1 MGISQQET
9 AKEMKGLFSLLLT
22 TTGCLAAPRDL
33 DMAPPDMFG
42 QGEDNS
48 DHKDIVDLTKFVRDH
63 LALDVEENRRFA
75 ERIGNQT
82 EVVANAILKH
92 VNDLNRDSTTK
103 FQDTVTKLQETI
115 NENLGAIV
123 DQTKE
128 NHEALEVQSRE
139 NDKHISEET
148 ARNFN
153 SLLSG
158 LKGRLSQHEKMLN
171 THVAVCAEQYNN
183 IGFGQVTYQ
192 QTSMK
197 SVIIGGDVKKVNI
210 LDPRQGEF
218 VVPPGAE
225 GTYQFSFTAIIDTL
239 KDLDNN
245 LAPASFVFAIKQAGG
260 ATAPTAL
267 SETTLTA
274 TVGRPGGDK
283 APASRSI
290 LLDLKAGEKV
300 AIYQQRKRAESS
312 YRLTF
317 CAHLIRPTAP
327 STWEALPVPLPSSDP
342 KIEVENTYTA
352 PEQMLLAIDDLH
364 IDSEDPEVKMPA
376 AKSALLFPK
385 TAFFKKIPT
394 GDGVPTPDPFLG
406 DPLEA
411 ADNPNDIPL

>member
-1 MGISQQET
+1 MGSQQET
-9 AKEMKGLFSLLLT
+9 AKEMKGLFSLLFT
-22 TTGCLAAPRDL
+22 ITGCLAAPMADDL
-33 DMAPPDMFG
+33 GLEAIG
-42 QGEDNS
+42 LGEDKT
-48 DHKDIVDLTKFVRDH
+48 DHRDIVELTKFVRDH
-63 LALDVEENRRFA
+63 LALDVKENRRFA

-82 EVVANAILKH
+82 EIVANAILKH
-92 VNDLNRDSTTK
+92 VNDLNRDTL
-103 FQDTVTKLQETI
+103 TKLQETI
-115 NENLGAIV
+115 GENLGAIV
-123 DQTKE
+123 NQTKE

-148 ARNFN
+148 SRNFN
-153 SLLSG
+153 ALLSG

-239 KDLDNN
+239 KDLDDT
-245 LAPASFVFAIKQAGG
+245 LAPASFVFTIRGAGG

-274 TVGRPGGDK
+274 TAGRPGSDK

-327 STWEALPVPLPSSDP
+327 SAWAALTDPLPPSDP
-342 KIEVENTYTA
+342 KIE
-352 PEQMLLAIDDLH
+352 I
-364 IDSEDPEVKMPA
+364 
-376 AKSALLFPK
+376 
-385 TAFFKKIPT
+385 
-394 GDGVPTPDPFLG
+394 
-406 DPLEA
+406 
-411 ADNPNDIPL
+411 

>member
-1 MGISQQET
+1 
-9 AKEMKGLFSLLLT
+9 MKGLFSLLLPLL
-22 TTGCLAAPRDL
+22 TTGCLAAP
-33 DMAPPDMFG
+33 MAPELSQLDFMG
-42 QGEDNS
+42 KDK
-48 DHKDIVDLTKFVRDH
+48 DHTAIVELTRFVRDH

-75 ERIGNQT
+75 ERSNNQT
-82 EVVANAILKH
+82 EVIANAILRH

-103 FQDTVTKLQETI
+103 FEATLKKLQETI
-115 NENLGAIV
+115 EENLGAIV
-123 DQTKE
+123 DQTRE
-128 NHEALEVQSRE
+128 NHEALEEQSRE
-139 NDKHISEET
+139 NDKHILEET
-148 ARNFN
+148 SKNFN

-183 IGFGQVTYQ
+183 IAHGKVTYQ

-260 ATAPTAL
+260 ATSFTVL

-317 CAHLIRPTAP
+317 CAHLTRPPAP
-327 STWEALPVPLPSSDP
+327 STWGALTEPLSPSDS
-342 KIEVENTYTA
+342 KIETENTYIA
-352 PEQMLLAIDDLH
+352 PEQKLLAIDDLH
-364 IDSEDPEVKMPA
+364 IDPEDPEVKMPA

-385 TAFFKKIPT
+385 TNFFKKT
-394 GDGVPTPDPFLG
+394 SDSSVLTTDPVL
-406 DPLEA
+406 DPLGA
-411 ADNPNDIPL
+411 ADRPNVL

>member
-1 MGISQQET
+1 MG
-9 AKEMKGLFSLLLT
+9 
-22 TTGCLAAPRDL
+22 
-33 DMAPPDMFG
+33 
-42 QGEDNS
+42 
-48 DHKDIVDLTKFVRDH
+48 
-63 LALDVEENRRFA
+63 
-75 ERIGNQT
+75 
-82 EVVANAILKH
+82 
-92 VNDLNRDSTTK
+92 NDLNRDSTTK
-103 FQDTVTKLQETI
+103 FQDTLTKLQETI

-139 NDKHISEET
+139 NDKRISEET

-153 SLLSG
+153 ALLSG
-158 LKGRLSQHEKMLN
+158 LKGRLPQHEKMLN

-239 KDLDNN
+239 KDLDDT

-260 ATAPTAL
+260 AASFTAL

-290 LLDLKAGEKV
+290 LLDLKAFKSFLSS
-300 AIYQQRKRAESS
+300 AIILS
-312 YRLTF
+312 
-317 CAHLIRPTAP
+317 
-327 STWEALPVPLPSSDP
+327 PSS
-342 KIEVENTYTA
+342 
-352 PEQMLLAIDDLH
+352 
-364 IDSEDPEVKMPA
+364 
-376 AKSALLFPK
+376 SALDFSSS
-385 TAFFKKIPT
+385 
-394 GDGVPTPDPFLG
+394 
-406 DPLEA
+406 
-411 ADNPNDIPL
+411 

>member
-1 MGISQQET
+1 MGSQQET
-9 AKEMKGLFSLLLT
+9 AAEMKGLFSLLLT
-22 TTGCLAAPRDL
+22 TTGCLAAP
-33 DMAPPDMFG
+33 MADYLGSEPFG
-42 QGEDNS
+42 YVDDNT
-48 DHKDIVDLTKFVRDH
+48 DHRDIVELTKFVRDH
-63 LALDVEENRRFA
+63 LALDVKENRRFA
-75 ERIGNQT
+75 ERSNNQT
-82 EVVANAILKH
+82 EIIANAILRH
-92 VNDLNRDSTTK
+92 VNDLNRNSTTK
-103 FQDTVTKLQETI
+103 FEETLKKLQETI
-115 NENLGAIV
+115 EENMGAIV
-123 DQTKE
+123 DQTRE
-128 NHEALEVQSRE
+128 NHEALEEQSRE
-139 NDKHISEET
+139 NDKHILEET
-148 ARNFN
+148 SKNFN
-153 SLLSG
+153 SLLRG

-183 IGFGQVTYQ
+183 IAFGKVTYQ

-197 SVIIGGDVKKVNI
+197 SVIIGGEVKKVNI
-210 LDPRQGEF
+210 LDPSQGEF
-218 VVPPGAE
+218 VVPIGGE

-260 ATAPTAL
+260 ATAP

-300 AIYQQRKRAESS
+300 AIYQTREGAESS
-312 YRLTF
+312 YRLTL

-327 STWEALPVPLPSSDP
+327 SAWAALPVPLPPSDP

-385 TAFFKKIPT
+385 TTFFKQIPT

-406 DPLEA
+406 DPLGA

>member
-1 MGISQQET
+1 MGISQQAT
-9 AKEMKGLFSLLLT
+9 GAEMKGLLSLLLLTT
-22 TTGCLAAPRDL
+22 TTGCLAAP
-33 DMAPPDMFG
+33 MAPELAQLDFIG
-42 QGEDNS
+42 KDK
-48 DHKDIVDLTKFVRDH
+48 DHLAIVELTRFVRDH

-75 ERIGNQT
+75 ERSNNQT
-82 EVVANAILKH
+82 EVIANAILRH
-92 VNDLNRDSTTK
+92 VNDLNRNSTTK
-103 FQDTVTKLQETI
+103 FEETLKKLQETI
-115 NENLGAIV
+115 ENNLGAIV
-123 DQTKE
+123 SQTKKS
-128 NHEALEVQSRE
+128 HEALELQSVE
-139 NDKHISEET
+139 NEKHISEE
-148 ARNFN
+148 AAKNFN
-153 SLLSG
+153 ALLSG
-158 LKGRLSQHEKMLN
+158 IKGRFSQHEQMLN

-183 IGFGQVTYQ
+183 IAHGKVTYQ

-239 KDLDNN
+239 KDLDDT

-260 ATAPTAL
+260 AASFTAL

-274 TVGRPGGDK
+274 TVGRPGGDM

-300 AIYQQRKRAESS
+300 AIYQTREGAESS
-312 YRLTF
+312 YRLTL
-317 CAHLIRPTAP
+317 CAHLIRPTSP
-327 STWEALPVPLPSSDP
+327 STWAALPLPLPSSDP
-342 KIEVENTYTA
+342 KIEVEKTYTA

-364 IDSEDPEVKMPA
+364 IDSKDPEVKMPA

-385 TAFFKKIPT
+385 TTFFKKIPT

-406 DPLEA
+406 DPLGA
-411 ADNPNDIPL
+411 AGNPNDIPL

>member
-1 MGISQQET
+1 MGISLQET
-9 AKEMKGLFSLLLT
+9 AKEMKGLFSLLCT
-22 TTGCLAAPRDL
+22 ITGCLAAPMADDL
-33 DMAPPDMFG
+33 GSEPFG
-42 QGEDNS
+42 QGENT
-48 DHKDIVDLTKFVRDH
+48 DHKDIVELTKFVRDH

-75 ERIGNQT
+75 ESIGNQT
-82 EVVANAILKH
+82 EIVAHAILKH
-92 VNDLNRDSTTK
+92 VNDLNRDSTTR
-103 FQDTVTKLQETI
+103 FQETLTKLQKTI
-115 NENLGAIV
+115 DENLGAIV
-123 DQTKE
+123 NQTKK
-128 NHEALEVQSRE
+128 NHEALEEQSRE

-183 IGFGQVTYQ
+183 IAHGMVTYQ

-197 SVIIGGDVKKVNI
+197 SVIIGGEVKKANI
-210 LDPRQGEF
+210 LDPSQGEF
-218 VVPPGAE
+218 VVPIGGE

-260 ATAPTAL
+260 ATSPTAL

-274 TVGRPGGDK
+274 KVGRPGGDK

-300 AIYQQRKRAESS
+300 AIYQTREGAESS

-317 CAHLIRPTAP
+317 CAHLIRPTSP
-327 STWEALPVPLPSSDP
+327 STWADLPVPLPSSDP
-342 KIEVENTYTA
+342 KIEVGNTYTA
-352 PEQMLLAIDDLH
+352 PEQILLAIDDLH

-385 TAFFKKIPT
+385 TTFFKKIPT
-394 GDGVPTPDPFLG
+394 GDGVPIPDPFLG
-406 DPLEA
+406 DPLGA
-411 ADNPNDIPL
+411 ADNPNVLSL

>member
-1 MGISQQET
+1 
-9 AKEMKGLFSLLLT
+9 MKGLFSLLLT

-82 EVVANAILKH
+82 EVIANAILRH
-92 VNDLNRDSTTK
+92 VNHLNRDSTTK
-103 FQDTVTKLQETI
+103 FQDTLTKLQETI

-139 NDKHISEET
+139 NDKRISEET

-153 SLLSG
+153 ALLSG

-183 IGFGQVTYQ
+183 IGFGKVTYQ

-239 KDLDNN
+239 KDLDDT

-260 ATAPTAL
+260 ATSFTAL

-283 APASRSI
+283 VPASRSI
-290 LLDLKAGEKV
+290 LLDLEAGEKV
-300 AIYQQRKRAESS
+300 AIFQTREGAESS

-317 CAHLIRPTAP
+317 CANLIRPTAP
-327 STWEALPVPLPSSDP
+327 AAWEALPDLM
-342 KIEVENTYTA
+342 EA
-352 PEQMLLAIDDLH
+352 PEIKSETTYVEPDQKPLVVDDLT
-364 IDSEDPEVKMPA
+364 INFEQPEVKMPVA
-376 AKSALLFPK
+376 ESALLFLK
-385 TAFFKKIPT
+385 TNFFKKIPT
-394 GDGVPTPDPFLG
+394 SGVAAPHIALG
-406 DPLEA
+406 DPLGSA
-411 ADNPNDIPL
+411 SDPN

>member
-1 MGISQQET
+1 M
-9 AKEMKGLFSLLLT
+9 AD
-22 TTGCLAAPRDL
+22 DL
-33 DMAPPDMFG
+33 GWEPFG
-42 QGEDNS
+42 QGHGKDR
-48 DHKDIVDLTKFVRDH
+48 DIVELTKFVRDH
-63 LALDVEENRRFA
+63 LALDVKENRIFA
-75 ERIGNQT
+75 ERSNNQT
-82 EVVANAILKH
+82 EILANAILKH

-103 FQDTVTKLQETI
+103 FEATLKKLQETI
-115 NENLGAIV
+115 EVNLGAIV
-123 DQTKE
+123 DQTRE
-128 NHEALEVQSRE
+128 NHEALEEQSRE
-139 NDKHISEET
+139 NEMHISEET
-148 ARNFN
+148 SRNFN
-153 SLLSG
+153 ALLRG

-183 IGFGQVTYQ
+183 IAHGKVTYQ

-197 SVIIGGDVKKVNI
+197 SVILGGDVKKVNI
-210 LDPRQGEF
+210 LDPSQGEF
-218 VVPPGAE
+218 VVPIGGE

-245 LAPASFVFAIKQAGG
+245 LAPASFVFAFKQAGG
-260 ATAPTAL
+260 ATSPTAL
-267 SETTLTA
+267 NETTLTA

-327 STWEALPVPLPSSDP
+327 STWADLPVPLPSSDP

-364 IDSEDPEVKMPA
+364 IDSEGPEVKMPA

-385 TAFFKKIPT
+385 TTFFKKIPT

-406 DPLEA
+406 DPLGA

>member
-1 MGISQQET
+1 
-9 AKEMKGLFSLLLT
+9 MKGLFSLLLT
-22 TTGCLAAPRDL
+22 TTGCLAAP
-33 DMAPPDMFG
+33 MADYLGSEPFG
-42 QGEDNS
+42 YVDDNT
-48 DHKDIVDLTKFVRDH
+48 DHRDIVELTKFVRDH
-63 LALDVEENRRFA
+63 LALDVKENRRFA
-75 ERIGNQT
+75 ERSNNQT
-82 EVVANAILKH
+82 EIIANAILRH
-92 VNDLNRDSTTK
+92 VNDLNRNSTSK
-103 FQDTVTKLQETI
+103 FEETLKKLQETI
-115 NENLGAIV
+115 EENMGAIF
-123 DQTKE
+123 DQTRE
-128 NHEALEVQSRE
+128 NHEALEEQSRE
-139 NDKHISEET
+139 NEKHISEET
-148 ARNFN
+148 SKNFN
-153 SLLSG
+153 ALLSG
-158 LKGRLSQHEKMLN
+158 LQGRLSQHEKMLN

-183 IGFGQVTYQ
+183 IAHGKVTYQ

-239 KDLDNN
+239 KDLDDT

-260 ATAPTAL
+260 ATSFTAL

-290 LLDLKAGEKV
+290 LLELKAGEKV
-300 AIYQQRKRAESS
+300 AIYQTREGAESS

-327 STWEALPVPLPSSDP
+327 SAWAALTDPLPPSDP
-342 KIEVENTYTA
+342 KIETENTYTA
-352 PEQMLLAIDDLH
+352 PEQKLLAIDDLH

-385 TAFFKKIPT
+385 TNFFKKTSDSSIL
-394 GDGVPTPDPFLG
+394 TPDPVM
-406 DPLEA
+406 DPLGA
-411 ADNPNDIPL
+411 ADSPNVL

>member
-1 MGISQQET
+1 MG
-9 AKEMKGLFSLLLT
+9 
-22 TTGCLAAPRDL
+22 
-33 DMAPPDMFG
+33 
-42 QGEDNS
+42 
-48 DHKDIVDLTKFVRDH
+48 
-63 LALDVEENRRFA
+63 
-75 ERIGNQT
+75 T
-82 EVVANAILKH
+82 EVIANAILRH

-153 SLLSG
+153 ALLSG
-158 LKGRLSQHEKMLN
+158 LKGRLSQHERMLN

-239 KDLDNN
+239 KDLDDT
-245 LAPASFVFAIKQAGG
+245 LAPASFVFTIRGAGG
-260 ATAPTAL
+260 AASFTAL

-300 AIYQQRKRAESS
+300 AIYQTREGAESS

-327 STWEALPVPLPSSDP
+327 STWAALPLPLPSSDP

-352 PEQMLLAIDDLH
+352 PEQKLLAIDDLH
-364 IDSEDPEVKMPA
+364 VDSEDPEVKMPA
-376 AKSALLFPK
+376 AKSELLFPK
-385 TAFFKKIPT
+385 TNFFKKT
-394 GDGVPTPDPFLG
+394 SDSSVLTTDPVL
-406 DPLEA
+406 DPLGA
-411 ADNPNDIPL
+411 ADRPNVL

>member
-1 MGISQQET
+1 MG
-9 AKEMKGLFSLLLT
+9 
-22 TTGCLAAPRDL
+22 
-33 DMAPPDMFG
+33 
-42 QGEDNS
+42 
-48 DHKDIVDLTKFVRDH
+48 LTKFVRDH

-82 EVVANAILKH
+82 EIVANAILKH

-103 FQDTVTKLQETI
+103 FQETLTKLQKTI
-115 NENLGAIV
+115 DENLGAIV
-123 DQTKE
+123 NQTKK
-128 NHEALEVQSRE
+128 NHEALEVQNRE

-148 ARNFN
+148 SRNFN
-153 SLLSG
+153 ALLIG

-239 KDLDNN
+239 KDLDDT
-245 LAPASFVFAIKQAGG
+245 LASFVFTIRGAGG

-274 TVGRPGGDK
+274 TVGRSGGDK

-327 STWEALPVPLPSSDP
+327 SAWAALTDPLPPSDP
-342 KIEVENTYTA
+342 KIETENTYTA
-352 PEQMLLAIDDLH
+352 PEQKLLAIDDLH

-385 TAFFKKIPT
+385 TNFFKKIPT
-394 GDGVPTPDPFLG
+394 GDGVPTQDPFLG
-406 DPLEA
+406 DPLGA
-411 ADNPNDIPL
+411 ADNPNDIAL

>member
-22 TTGCLAAPRDL
+22 VTGCLAAPMADDL
-33 DMAPPDMFG
+33 GLEPLG
-42 QGEDNS
+42 QGEDT
-48 DHKDIVDLTKFVRDH
+48 DHRDIVELTKFVRDH
-63 LALDVEENRRFA
+63 LALDVKENRRFA
-75 ERIGNQT
+75 ESIGNQT
-82 EVVANAILKH
+82 EIVAHAILKH

-103 FQDTVTKLQETI
+103 FQKTLTKLQETI
-115 NENLGAIV
+115 DENLGAIV
-123 DQTKE
+123 NQTKK
-128 NHEALEVQSRE
+128 NHEALEEQSRE

-171 THVAVCAEQYNN
+171 TQVAVCAEQYNN

-239 KDLDNN
+239 KDLDDT
-245 LAPASFVFAIKQAGG
+245 LAPASFVFTIRGAGG

-274 TVGRPGGDK
+274 TAGRPGSDK

-327 STWEALPVPLPSSDP
+327 SAWE
-342 KIEVENTYTA
+342 
-352 PEQMLLAIDDLH
+352 
-364 IDSEDPEVKMPA
+364 
-376 AKSALLFPK
+376 
-385 TAFFKKIPT
+385 
-394 GDGVPTPDPFLG
+394 
-406 DPLEA
+406 
-411 ADNPNDIPL
+411 

>member
-22 TTGCLAAPRDL
+22 ITGCLAAPMAGDL
-33 DMAPPDMFG
+33 G
-42 QGEDNS
+42 LEEIGLGEDKA
-48 DHKDIVDLTKFVRDH
+48 DHRDIVELTKFVRDH
-63 LALDVEENRRFA
+63 LALDVKENRRFA

-82 EVVANAILKH
+82 GIVANAILKH
-92 VNDLNRDSTTK
+92 VNDLNRDSTTM
-103 FQDTVTKLQETI
+103 FQETLKKLQETI
-115 NENLGAIV
+115 EVNLGAIV
-123 DQTKE
+123 NQTKK

-148 ARNFN
+148 SRNFN

-158 LKGRLSQHEKMLN
+158 LKGRLSQHEQMLN

-239 KDLDNN
+239 KDLDDN
-245 LAPASFVFAIKQAGG
+245 LAPASFVFAIRGAGG

-274 TVGRPGGDK
+274 TVGRPGADK

-317 CAHLIRPTAP
+317 CAHLIRPPAP
-327 STWEALPVPLPSSDP
+327 SAWEALTDPLFPSYP
-342 KIEVENTYTA
+342 KIDTKNTYTA
-352 PEQMLLAIDDLH
+352 PEQMPLAIGDLH

-385 TAFFKKIPT
+385 TNFFKKIPT
-394 GDGVPTPDPFLG
+394 GDGVPTQDPFLG
-406 DPLEA
+406 DPLGA
-411 ADNPNDIPL
+411 ADNPNVLSL

>member
-1 MGISQQET
+1 MGSQQET
-9 AKEMKGLFSLLLT
+9 AKEMKGLFSLLFT
-22 TTGCLAAPRDL
+22 ITGCLAAPMADDL
-33 DMAPPDMFG
+33 GLEAIG
-42 QGEDNS
+42 QDGNT
-48 DHKDIVDLTKFVRDH
+48 DHKDIVELTKFVRDH

-82 EVVANAILKH
+82 EIVASAIIKH
-92 VNDLNRDSTTK
+92 VNDLNRDSTKK
-103 FQDTVTKLQETI
+103 FQETLTKLQETI
-115 NENLGAIV
+115 DENLGAIV
-123 DQTKE
+123 NQTKK
-128 NHEALEVQSRE
+128 NHEALEEQSRE

-148 ARNFN
+148 SRNFN

-158 LKGRLSQHEKMLN
+158 LKGRLTQHEKMLN

-183 IGFGQVTYQ
+183 IGFGPVTYQ

-260 ATAPTAL
+260 ATSYKPL

-300 AIYQQRKRAESS
+300 AIYQTREGAESS

-317 CAHLIRPTAP
+317 CARLIRPTAP
-327 STWEALPVPLPSSDP
+327 STWTALPVLLPSSDP

-352 PEQMLLAIDDLH
+352 PEQILLAIDDLH

-385 TAFFKKIPT
+385 TTFFKKMPT

-406 DPLEA
+406 DPLGA

>member
-1 MGISQQET
+1 MGSQEET
-9 AKEMKGLFSLLLT
+9 VAEMKGLFSLLFT
-22 TTGCLAAPRDL
+22 IAGCLPAP
-33 DMAPPDMFG
+33 MADYLGSELFG
-42 QGEDNS
+42 QGEYNTDYR
-48 DHKDIVDLTKFVRDH
+48 DIVELTKFVRDH
-63 LALDVEENRRFA
+63 LALDVRENRRFA
-75 ERIGNQT
+75 ERSNNQT
-82 EVVANAILKH
+82 EIIANAILKH
-92 VNDLNRDSTTK
+92 ANDLNRDSTSK
-103 FQDTVTKLQETI
+103 FEKTLKKLQETI
-115 NENLGAIV
+115 EENLGAIV
-123 DQTKE
+123 DQTRE
-128 NHEALEVQSRE
+128 NHEALEEQSRE
-139 NDKHISEET
+139 NEKHISEET
-148 ARNFN
+148 SKNFN
-153 SLLSG
+153 ALLRG

-183 IGFGQVTYQ
+183 IAFGKVTYQ

-210 LDPRQGEF
+210 LDPSQGEF
-218 VVPPGAE
+218 VVPVGGE

-260 ATAPTAL
+260 ATSPTAL

-300 AIYQQRKRAESS
+300 AIYQTREGAESS

-327 STWEALPVPLPSSDP
+327 STWATLPLPLPSSDP

-406 DPLEA
+406 DPLGA

>member
-1 MGISQQET
+1 MGFTI
-9 AKEMKGLFSLLLT
+9 
-22 TTGCLAAPRDL
+22 TGCLAAPMADDL
-33 DMAPPDMFG
+33 GSEPFG
-42 QGEDNS
+42 QDGNT
-48 DHKDIVDLTKFVRDH
+48 DHKDIVELTKFVRDH

-82 EVVANAILKH
+82 EIVANAILKH
-92 VNDLNRDSTTK
+92 VNDLNRNSTTK
-103 FQDTVTKLQETI
+103 FQETLTKLQKTI
-115 NENLGAIV
+115 DENLGAIV
-123 DQTKE
+123 NQTKK
-128 NHEALEVQSRE
+128 NHEALEEQSRE

-183 IGFGQVTYQ
+183 IAHGKVTYQ

-210 LDPRQGEF
+210 LDPSQGDF
-218 VVPPGAE
+218 VVPQGGE

-260 ATAPTAL
+260 ATSYEVL
-267 SETTLTA
+267 
-274 TVGRPGGDK
+274 
-283 APASRSI
+283 SI

-300 AIYQQRKRAESS
+300 AIYQTREGAESS

-317 CAHLIRPTAP
+317 CVHLIRPTSP
-327 STWEALPVPLPSSDP
+327 STWTALPLPLPSSDP

-352 PEQMLLAIDDLH
+352 PEQILFAIDDLH

-385 TAFFKKIPT
+385 TTFFKKIPT
-394 GDGVPTPDPFLG
+394 GDGVPTPDSFLG
-406 DPLEA
+406 DPLGA
-411 ADNPNDIPL
+411 ADNPNDITL

>member
-1 MGISQQET
+1 MG
-9 AKEMKGLFSLLLT
+9 
-22 TTGCLAAPRDL
+22 
-33 DMAPPDMFG
+33 
-42 QGEDNS
+42 
-48 DHKDIVDLTKFVRDH
+48 
-63 LALDVEENRRFA
+63 
-75 ERIGNQT
+75 
-82 EVVANAILKH
+82 
-92 VNDLNRDSTTK
+92 
-103 FQDTVTKLQETI
+103 
-115 NENLGAIV
+115 
-123 DQTKE
+123 
-128 NHEALEVQSRE
+128 
-139 NDKHISEET
+139 
-148 ARNFN
+148 

-158 LKGRLSQHEKMLN
+158 LKGRLSQHERMLN

-183 IGFGQVTYQ
+183 IAHGKVTYQ

-239 KDLDNN
+239 
-245 LAPASFVFAIKQAGG
+245 APASFVFTIRGAGG

-274 TVGRPGGDK
+274 TVGQPGGDK

-300 AIYQQRKRAESS
+300 AIYQTRKGAESS

-317 CAHLIRPTAP
+317 CAHLIRPTSP
-327 STWEALPVPLPSSDP
+327 STWADLPAPLPSSDP

-364 IDSEDPEVKMPA
+364 IDSKDPEVKMQ
-376 AKSALLFPK
+376 
-385 TAFFKKIPT
+385 
-394 GDGVPTPDPFLG
+394 
-406 DPLEA
+406 
-411 ADNPNDIPL
+411 

>member
-1 MGISQQET
+1 
-9 AKEMKGLFSLLLT
+9 MKGLFSLLFT
-22 TTGCLAAPRDL
+22 ITGCLAAPMADDL
-33 DMAPPDMFG
+33 GSEPFG
-42 QGEDNS
+42 QDGNT
-48 DHKDIVDLTKFVRDH
+48 DHKDIVELTKFVRDH
-63 LALDVEENRRFA
+63 LALDVKENRRFA

-82 EVVANAILKH
+82 EIVANAILKH

-103 FQDTVTKLQETI
+103 FQDTLTKLQETI
-115 NENLGAIV
+115 DENLGAIV
-123 DQTKE
+123 NQTKK
-128 NHEALEVQSRE
+128 NHEALEEQSRE

-183 IGFGQVTYQ
+183 IAHGKVTYQ

-210 LDPRQGEF
+210 LDPSQGEF
-218 VVPPGAE
+218 VVPIGGE

-245 LAPASFVFAIKQAGG
+245 LAPASFVFAIKGAGG
-260 ATAPTAL
+260 ATSFTAL

-300 AIYQQRKRAESS
+300 AIYQTREGAESS

-327 STWEALPVPLPSSDP
+327 STWAALPLPLPSSDP

-385 TAFFKKIPT
+385 TNFFKKIPT
-394 GDGVPTPDPFLG
+394 GDGVPTQDPFLG
-406 DPLEA
+406 DPLGA
-411 ADNPNDIPL
+411 ADNPNDITL

>member
-48 DHKDIVDLTKFVRDH
+48 DHKDIVDLTKFVRNH

-82 EVVANAILKH
+82 ENVANAILKH

-103 FQDTVTKLQETI
+103 FEETLTKLQKTI

-123 DQTKE
+123 DQTRE
-128 NHEALEVQSRE
+128 NHEALEEQSRE
-139 NDKHISEET
+139 NEKHISKET
-148 ARNFN
+148 SKSFN
-153 SLLSG
+153 ALLSG

-183 IGFGQVTYQ
+183 IAHGKVTYQ

-239 KDLDNN
+239 KDLDDT
-245 LAPASFVFAIKQAGG
+245 LAPASFVFTIRGAGG

-290 LLDLKAGEKV
+290 LLELKAGEKV
-300 AIYQQRKRAESS
+300 AMYQTREGAESS

-327 STWEALPVPLPSSDP
+327 STWAALPVPLPSSDP

-352 PEQMLLAIDDLH
+352 PEQMLLSIDDLH

-376 AKSALLFPK
+376 AKPELLFPK
-385 TAFFKKIPT
+385 TAFFKKT
-394 GDGVPTPDPFLG
+394 SDSSVLTTDPVL
-406 DPLEA
+406 DPLGA
-411 ADNPNDIPL
+411 ADRPNVL